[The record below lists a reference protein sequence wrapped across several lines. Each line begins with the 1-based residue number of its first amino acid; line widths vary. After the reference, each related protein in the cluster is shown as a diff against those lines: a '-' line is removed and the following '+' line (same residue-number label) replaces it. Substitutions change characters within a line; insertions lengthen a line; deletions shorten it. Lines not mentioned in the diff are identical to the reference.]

1 MTVQRV
7 VLTFAGSLIL
17 ISIALALL
25 VHSAF
30 LILAAFVGLNL
41 LQSAYTGFCPLAIA
55 LRALG
60 LRDADSPPWVRQG
73 AVPR

>member
-25 VHSAF
+25 VNSAF
-30 LILAAFVGLNL
+30 LILTAFVGLNL
-41 LQSAYTGFCPLAIA
+41 LQSAYTGFCPLASA

-60 LRDADSPPWVRQG
+60 LPDAETPPWARGGV
-73 AVPR
+73 APR